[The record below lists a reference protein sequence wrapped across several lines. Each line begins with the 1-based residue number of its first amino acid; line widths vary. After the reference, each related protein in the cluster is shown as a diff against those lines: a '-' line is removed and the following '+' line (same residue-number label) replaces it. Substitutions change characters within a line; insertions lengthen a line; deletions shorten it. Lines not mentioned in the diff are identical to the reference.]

1 MLHVNERYVDETR
14 DEKGNV
20 VDYQYKYPENFNFA
34 YDVVDAIAEAEPGRR
49 AMIWCNPCGEEHV
62 FTYGDLKRYSDK
74 TANMLRAKGIGKGD
88 MVMVVLKRHYQFWF
102 TILALHKLG
111 AVIIPATFLLTK
123 HDIVYRVNSAS
134 VKAVICTGQGD
145 VAAHFD
151 ESAPEC
157 PTLQTKLMVNGE
169 RDGWEDF
176 MTEMEK
182 APESFARVPTL
193 ASDPMILYFSSGTTG
208 NPKMALH
215 PYTYALGH
223 LATAKYWHNVDPEG
237 IHFTIADTG
246 WGKAVWG
253 KLYGQMFMES
263 CVFVY
268 DFEKFVASD
277 ILDKVSQ
284 YGVTSL
290 CCPPTMFRFFLQEDV
305 KSWDLSRLTYCTI
318 AGEALSP
325 DVFNKWYEATGIK
338 LMEGFGQT
346 ETTLLIANLVGMEP
360 KPGSMGKPIPQYD
373 VMIVDEDGQPVQPGV
388 TGEIVV
394 KLDHGKPLGLF
405 DCYYR
410 DEKRTKEAMH
420 DGLYHTGDT
429 AWMDE
434 DGYYWYVGRTDDVIK
449 SSGYRIGPFEIE
461 SVLAEHPAVLECA
474 VTGVPDPLRGNVV
487 KATIVLRPG
496 FAASEELKKE
506 LQNHVKKETAPYKYP
521 RVVEFVDELP
531 KTVNGKIRRVEI
543 RENDKKKENTK

>member
-394 KLDHGKPLGLF
+394 NLDHGKPLGLF

-506 LQNHVKKETAPYKYP
+506 LQNHVNKETAPYKYP

-543 RENDKKKENTK
+543 RQNDQGKKA

>member
-223 LATAKYWHNVDPEG
+223 LATAKYWHNVDPDG
-237 IHFTIADTG
+237 IHFTICG
-246 WGKAVWG
+246 HR
-253 KLYGQMFMES
+253 LGQGGLGQALWASGLCES
-263 CVFVY
+263 GVFVY
-268 DFEKFVASD
+268 DFDKFVASRYSP
-277 ILDKVSQ
+277 IRYREVWHHHL
-284 YGVTSL
+284 L
-290 CCPPTMFRFFLQEDV
+290 CCPPTMYPLFHARRTVE
-305 KSWDLSRLTYCTI
+305 I
-318 AGEALSP
+318 AG
-325 DVFNKWYEATGIK
+325 I
-338 LMEGFGQT
+338 
-346 ETTLLIANLVGMEP
+346 
-360 KPGSMGKPIPQYD
+360 
-373 VMIVDEDGQPVQPGV
+373 
-388 TGEIVV
+388 
-394 KLDHGKPLGLF
+394 
-405 DCYYR
+405 
-410 DEKRTKEAMH
+410 
-420 DGLYHTGDT
+420 
-429 AWMDE
+429 
-434 DGYYWYVGRTDDVIK
+434 
-449 SSGYRIGPFEIE
+449 
-461 SVLAEHPAVLECA
+461 
-474 VTGVPDPLRGNVV
+474 
-487 KATIVLRPG
+487 
-496 FAASEELKKE
+496 
-506 LQNHVKKETAPYKYP
+506 
-521 RVVEFVDELP
+521 
-531 KTVNGKIRRVEI
+531 
-543 RENDKKKENTK
+543 

>member
-305 KSWDLSRLTYCTI
+305 KCWDLSRLTYCTI

-543 RENDKKKENTK
+543 RQNDQGKKA

>member
-1 MLHVNERYVDETR
+1 MLHVNERYVDETC

-20 VDYQYKYPENFNFA
+20 VDYKYKYPEHFNFA
-34 YDVVDAIAEAEPGRR
+34 YDVVDEIAKAEPNRR
-49 AMIWCNPCGEEHV
+49 AMIWCNPEGEEHV

-123 HDIVYRVNSAS
+123 HDIVYRINSAS

-157 PTLQTKLMVNGE
+157 PTWQVKLMVNGK

-176 MTEMEK
+176 MAEMEK
-182 APESFARVPTL
+182 APEDFERVPTH
-193 ASDPMILYFSSGTTG
+193 ADDPMILYFSSGTTG

-268 DFEKFVASD
+268 DFDKFVAAD
-277 ILDKVSQ
+277 ILNKIQQ
-284 YGVTSL
+284 YGITSL

-305 KSWDLSRLTYCTI
+305 KSWDLSKLTYCTI

-325 DVFNKWYEATGIK
+325 DVFHKWYEATGIK

-373 VMIVDEDGQPVQPGV
+373 VMIADEDGEPVQPGV

-394 KLDHGKPLGLF
+394 KLDQGKPLGLF

-496 FAASEELKKE
+496 FTASEELKKE
-506 LQNHVKKETAPYKYP
+506 LQNHVKRETAPYKYP

-531 KTVNGKIRRVEI
+531 KTVNGKIRRVAI
-543 RENDKKKENTK
+543 RQNDLRKKD

>member
-1 MLHVNERYVDETR
+1 MQNINLKYIDETY
-14 DEKGNV
+14 DENGRI
-20 VDYQYKYPENFNFA
+20 VDYKLKYPVNYNYA
-34 YDVVDAIAEAEPGRR
+34 YDVIDEIAKAEPNRR
-49 AMIWCNPCGEEHV
+49 AMIWCNPEGEEHV

-74 TANMLRAKGIGKGD
+74 TANMLKAKGIGKGD
-88 MVMVVLKRHYQFWF
+88 MVMVILKRHYQFWF

-123 HDIVYRVNSAS
+123 HDIVYRANAAD
-134 VKAVICTGQGD
+134 VKAIICTGDGELAQHVD
-145 VAAHFD
+145 DAQ
-151 ESAPEC
+151 PEC
-157 PTLQTKLMVNGE
+157 PTLKTKIMVNGT
-169 RDGWEDF
+169 RDGWDDF
-176 MTEMEK
+176 MTDME
-182 APESFARVPTL
+182 ASSEEWERVETY
-193 ASDPMILYFSSGTTG
+193 ADEPMIMYFSSGTTG

-215 PYTYALGH
+215 YHTYSLGH
-223 LATAKYWHNVDPEG
+223 LATAKHWHNADPDG
-237 IHFTIADTG
+237 LHFTIADTG

-268 DFEKFVASD
+268 DFDKFNAAD
-277 ILDKVSQ
+277 ILKKIQDYK
-284 YGVTSL
+284 VTSL
-290 CCPPTMFRFFLQEDV
+290 CCPPTMFRFFLQENV
-305 KSWDLSRLTYCTI
+305 ASYDLSALNYCTI

-325 DVFNKWYEATGIK
+325 DVFNKWREATGIK

-346 ETTLLIANLVGMEP
+346 ETTLLIANLKGMEP

-373 VMIVDEDGQPVQPGV
+373 VFIADEDGNPVAPGV

-394 KLDHGKPLGLF
+394 RTDEERPVGLF
-405 DCYYR
+405 SCYYR
-410 DEKRTKEAMH
+410 DEKKTNEAMH

-461 SVLAEHPAVLECA
+461 SVLSEHPSVLEVA

-496 FAASEELKKE
+496 YKGSEELKKE
-506 LQNHVKKETAPYKYP
+506 LQTFVKKETAPYKYP

-531 KTVNGKIRRVEI
+531 KTVNGKIRRVAI
-543 RENDKKKENTK
+543 RQNDAKK

>member
-346 ETTLLIANLVGMEP
+346 ETTLLIANLVGHGAEARLH
-360 KPGSMGKPIPQYD
+360 
-373 VMIVDEDGQPVQPGV
+373 GQ
-388 TGEIVV
+388 
-394 KLDHGKPLGLF
+394 
-405 DCYYR
+405 
-410 DEKRTKEAMH
+410 
-420 DGLYHTGDT
+420 
-429 AWMDE
+429 
-434 DGYYWYVGRTDDVIK
+434 TD
-449 SSGYRIGPFEIE
+449 
-461 SVLAEHPAVLECA
+461 PAV
-474 VTGVPDPLRGNVV
+474 
-487 KATIVLRPG
+487 
-496 FAASEELKKE
+496 
-506 LQNHVKKETAPYKYP
+506 
-521 RVVEFVDELP
+521 
-531 KTVNGKIRRVEI
+531 
-543 RENDKKKENTK
+543 

>member
-74 TANMLRAKGIGKGD
+74 TANMLRVKGIGKGD

-543 RENDKKKENTK
+543 RQNDQGKKA

>member
-410 DEKRTKEAMH
+410 DETRTKEAMH

-543 RENDKKKENTK
+543 RQNDQGKKA

>member
-1 MLHVNERYVDETR
+1 MLHVNERYVDESR

-20 VDYQYKYPENFNFA
+20 VDYQYQYPENFNFA
-34 YDVVDAIAEAEPGRR
+34 YDVVDEIAAAEPGRR
-49 AMIWCNPCGEEHV
+49 AMIWCNPEGEEHV

-157 PTLQTKLMVNGE
+157 PTLQTRLMVNGA

-176 MTEMEK
+176 MTEMEQ
-182 APESFARVPTL
+182 APESFERVLTL

-223 LATAKYWHNVDPEG
+223 LSTAKYWHNVDPEG

-268 DFEKFVASD
+268 DFDKFVASD
-277 ILDKVSQ
+277 ILDKVQ
-284 YGVTSL
+284 DYGITSL

-305 KSWDLSRLTYCTI
+305 KSWDLSRLSYCTI

-373 VMIVDEDGQPVQPGV
+373 VMIADEDGEPVQPGV

-394 KLDHGKPLGLF
+394 RLGSGKPLGLF

-496 FAASEELKKE
+496 FAAGEELKKE

-531 KTVNGKIRRVEI
+531 KTVNGKIRRVAI
-543 RENDKKKENTK
+543 RQGDLKQQN

>member
-1 MLHVNERYVDETR
+1 MTQVF

-543 RENDKKKENTK
+543 RQNDQGKKA

>member
-145 VAAHFD
+145 VAAYFD

-543 RENDKKKENTK
+543 RQNDQGKKA

>member
-496 FAASEELKKE
+496 FAASEALKKE

-543 RENDKKKENTK
+543 RQNDQGKKA

>member
-394 KLDHGKPLGLF
+394 NLDHGKPLGLF

-543 RENDKKKENTK
+543 RQNDQGKKA

>member
-474 VTGVPDPLRGNVV
+474 VTGVPDPLRVNVV

-543 RENDKKKENTK
+543 RQNDQGKKA

>member
-305 KSWDLSRLTYCTI
+305 KSWDLSRLTSCTI

-543 RENDKKKENTK
+543 RQNDQGKKA

>member
-1 MLHVNERYVDETR
+1 MLHVNERYVDEIR
-14 DEKGNV
+14 DEAGNV
-20 VDYQYKYPENFNFA
+20 VDYTYKYPADFNFA
-34 YDVVDAIAEAEPGRR
+34 YDVVDEVAKAEPGRR
-49 AMIWCNPCGEEHV
+49 AMIWCNPEGEEHV

-74 TANMLRAKGIGKGD
+74 TANMLRAKGVGKGD

-134 VKAVICTGQGD
+134 VKAVICTGEGD
-145 VAAHFD
+145 VAEHFD
-151 ESAPEC
+151 ASETEC
-157 PTLQTKLMVNGE
+157 PTWRVKLMVNGA

-182 APESFARVPTL
+182 APQEFERVPTL

-215 PYTYALGH
+215 PFTYALGH
-223 LATAKYWHNVDPEG
+223 LSTAKYWHNVDPNG
-237 IHFTIADTG
+237 LHFTIADTG

-268 DFEKFVASD
+268 DFEKFVAAD
-277 ILDKVSQ
+277 ILNQVSK

-305 KSWDLSRLTYCTI
+305 GSWDLSRLNYCTI

-360 KPGSMGKPIPQYD
+360 KPGSMGKPVPQYD
-373 VMIVDEDGQPVQPGV
+373 VMIADEDGAPVQPGV

-394 KLDHGKPLGLF
+394 KLENGSPLGLF

-410 DEKRTKEAMH
+410 EEKRTAEAVH

-474 VTGVPDPLRGNVV
+474 VTGLPDPLRGNVV
-487 KATIVLRPG
+487 KATIVLRKG
-496 FAASEELKKE
+496 FAAGEELKKE

-521 RVVEFVDELP
+521 RVVEFVEELP
-531 KTVNGKIRRVEI
+531 KTVNGKIRRVAI
-543 RENDKKKENTK
+543 RQNDLSKQN

>member
-20 VDYQYKYPENFNFA
+20 VDYKYKYPEHFNFA
-34 YDVVDAIAEAEPGRR
+34 YDVVDEIAKAEPNRR
-49 AMIWCNPCGEEHV
+49 AMIWCNPEGEEHV

-123 HDIVYRVNSAS
+123 HDIVYRINSAS

-157 PTLQTKLMVNGE
+157 PTWQVKLMVNGK
-169 RDGWEDF
+169 RDGWDDF
-176 MTEMEK
+176 MAEMEK
-182 APESFARVPTL
+182 APEDFERVPTH
-193 ASDPMILYFSSGTTG
+193 ADDPMILYFSSGTTG

-215 PYTYALGH
+215 PFTYALGH
-223 LATAKYWHNVDPEG
+223 LSTAKYWHNVDPEG

-268 DFEKFVASD
+268 DFDKFVAAD
-277 ILDKVSQ
+277 ILNKVQQ
-284 YGVTSL
+284 YGITSL

-305 KSWDLSRLTYCTI
+305 KSWDLSKLTYCTI

-325 DVFNKWYEATGIK
+325 DVFHKWYEATGIK

-373 VMIVDEDGQPVQPGV
+373 VMIADEDGEPVQPGV

-394 KLDHGKPLGLF
+394 KLDQGKPLGLF

-496 FAASEELKKE
+496 FTASEELKKE
-506 LQNHVKKETAPYKYP
+506 LQNHVKRETAPYKYP

-531 KTVNGKIRRVEI
+531 KTVNGKIRRVAI
-543 RENDKKKENTK
+543 RQNDLRKKD

>member
-49 AMIWCNPCGEEHV
+49 ALIWCNPCGEEHV

-388 TGEIVV
+388 TGESVV

-543 RENDKKKENTK
+543 RQNDQGRKA

>member
-1 MLHVNERYVDETR
+1 MLHVNERYVDETW
-14 DEKGNV
+14 DAQGHI
-20 VDYQYKYPENFNFA
+20 VDYKYKYPENFNFA
-34 YDVVDAIAEAEPGRR
+34 YDVVDEIAKAEPERR
-49 AMIWCNPCGEEHV
+49 AMVWCNPEGEEHV

-74 TANMLRAKGIGKGD
+74 TANMLRSKGIGKGD

-123 HDIVYRVNSAS
+123 HDIVYRLNSAS

-145 VAAHFD
+145 VAEHFD
-151 ESAPEC
+151 AAEPEC
-157 PTLQTKLMVNGE
+157 PTWQIKLMVNGT
-169 RDGWEDF
+169 RPGWEDF
-176 MTEMEK
+176 MAEMEK
-182 APESFARVPTL
+182 APEAFDRVPTL

-215 PYTYALGH
+215 PFTYALGH
-223 LATAKYWHNVDPEG
+223 LSTAKYWHNVDPEG
-237 IHFTIADTG
+237 LHFTIADTG

-268 DFEKFVASD
+268 DFDKFHAAD

-305 KSWDLSRLTYCTI
+305 KSWDLSKLTYCTI

-346 ETTLLIANLVGMEP
+346 ETTLLIANLVGMDP

-373 VMIVDEDGQPVQPGV
+373 VMIADEDGEPVQPGV

-394 KLDHGKPLGLF
+394 RLDHGKPIGLF

-410 DEKRTKEAMH
+410 DEKRTQEAMH

-474 VTGVPDPLRGNVV
+474 VTGVPDPLRGNIV

-496 FAASEELKKE
+496 FEASEALKKE
-506 LQNHVKKETAPYKYP
+506 LQDHVKRETAPYKYP
-521 RVVEFVDELP
+521 RVVEFVEELP
-531 KTVNGKIRRVEI
+531 KTVNGKIRRVAI
-543 RENDKKKENTK
+543 RENDLKQNQG

>member
-1 MLHVNERYVDETR
+1 
-14 DEKGNV
+14 
-20 VDYQYKYPENFNFA
+20 
-34 YDVVDAIAEAEPGRR
+34 
-49 AMIWCNPCGEEHV
+49 MIWCNPCGEEHV

-543 RENDKKKENTK
+543 RQNDQGKKA

>member
-182 APESFARVPTL
+182 ALESFARVPTL

-543 RENDKKKENTK
+543 RQNDQGKKA

>member
-20 VDYQYKYPENFNFA
+20 VDYKYKYPEHFNFA
-34 YDVVDAIAEAEPGRR
+34 YDVVDEIAKAEPNRR
-49 AMIWCNPCGEEHV
+49 AMIWCNPEGEEHV

-123 HDIVYRVNSAS
+123 HDIVYRINSAS

-157 PTLQTKLMVNGE
+157 PTWQVKLMVNGK
-169 RDGWEDF
+169 RDGWDDF
-176 MTEMEK
+176 MAEMEK
-182 APESFARVPTL
+182 APEDFERVPTH
-193 ASDPMILYFSSGTTG
+193 ADDPMILYFSSGTTG

-215 PYTYALGH
+215 PFTYALGH
-223 LATAKYWHNVDPEG
+223 LSTAKYWHNVDPEG

-268 DFEKFVASD
+268 DFDKFVAAD
-277 ILDKVSQ
+277 ILNKVQQ
-284 YGVTSL
+284 YGITSL

-305 KSWDLSRLTYCTI
+305 KSWDLSKLTYCTI

-338 LMEGFGQT
+338 LMEGFRADGDDAPDRQPRGHGAEARLHGQT
-346 ETTLLIANLVGMEP
+346 
-360 KPGSMGKPIPQYD
+360 D
-373 VMIVDEDGQPVQPGV
+373 
-388 TGEIVV
+388 
-394 KLDHGKPLGLF
+394 
-405 DCYYR
+405 
-410 DEKRTKEAMH
+410 
-420 DGLYHTGDT
+420 
-429 AWMDE
+429 
-434 DGYYWYVGRTDDVIK
+434 
-449 SSGYRIGPFEIE
+449 
-461 SVLAEHPAVLECA
+461 PAV
-474 VTGVPDPLRGNVV
+474 
-487 KATIVLRPG
+487 
-496 FAASEELKKE
+496 
-506 LQNHVKKETAPYKYP
+506 
-521 RVVEFVDELP
+521 
-531 KTVNGKIRRVEI
+531 
-543 RENDKKKENTK
+543 

>member
-373 VMIVDEDGQPVQPGV
+373 VMIVDEDGQPVHPGV

-543 RENDKKKENTK
+543 RQNDQGKKA

>member
-169 RDGWEDF
+169 RDDWEDF

-394 KLDHGKPLGLF
+394 NLDHGKPLGLF

-543 RENDKKKENTK
+543 RQNDQGKKA

>member
-461 SVLAEHPAVLECA
+461 SVLAAAFGEGRSEESGEQGPALA
-474 VTGVPDPLRGNVV
+474 VESGEDG
-487 KATIVLRPG
+487 AIVLFTTLDITREEAN
-496 FAASEELKKE
+496 AALRAARLSGLSAVARVQKLASIPVLGTGKTDYKALKASC
-506 LQNHVKKETAPYKYP
+506 V
-521 RVVEFVDELP
+521 
-531 KTVNGKIRRVEI
+531 
-543 RENDKKKENTK
+543 